1 MFVCLNIVMIIAV
14 SDLHLG
20 HPISNRAG
28 FIRFIDEFLKP
39 KREEITQLILLG
51 DVLDLWRRDP
61 TTVVLENLDTFN
73 NLCSLGFHIYYI
85 VGNHDL
91 IMTDFAQGQAGEEVL
106 IGLTCNPT
114 NITVCTEHQLV
125 NGGNSF
131 RFIHGHQI
139 DYWYALP
146 FYEMFSRAMCN
157 VNDQVSEL
165 ADVWSMLRR
174 AYGNIPLFTQQRID
188 NLSDKT
194 RIKIKNKLAGPIEGH
209 SMSIEESIVIESDLL
224 NPFIEINFHND
235 PNFQKQ
241 RLESICKSI
250 RELITRHSNT
260 SQIESLVELSEMAE
274 DCPLE
279 EIASNFL
286 IVWEDIYKWI
296 LSNRGMAVQEN
307 RQLSLNVRRIAAMFN
322 SDLKPEEFLIHGHGH
337 RSFVNHQ
344 FRIADTGCWIKD
356 DASFITIDDG
366 EVTSRSWPIL

>member
-1 MFVCLNIVMIIAV
+1 MNIAMIIAV

-20 HPISNRAG
+20 HSISNRSG
-28 FIRFIDEFLKP
+28 FTHFIDEFLKP

-61 TTVVLENLDTFN
+61 TTVILENLDTFN

-91 IMTDFAQGQAGEEVL
+91 IMTDFAQGPAGEEVP

-114 NITVCTEHQLV
+114 NITVCTEHQLM
-125 NGGNSF
+125 NGGKSF

-139 DYWYALP
+139 NYWYALP

-157 VNDQVSEL
+157 VNDKVSEL
-165 ADVWSMLRR
+165 ADVWNILRR
-174 AYGNIPLFTQQRID
+174 AYGSIPPFTQRRID
-188 NLSDKT
+188 NLSDES
-194 RIKIKNKLAGPIEGH
+194 RFKIENKLAGPLVGH
-209 SMSIEESIVIESDLL
+209 SMPIEEAIVIESDLL
-224 NPFIEINFHND
+224 SPFIEINFHND

-241 RLESICKSI
+241 RLESICEAI
-250 RELITRHSNT
+250 RELIKRNSNAH
-260 SQIESLVELSEMAE
+260 QIESLVELSEMAE

-286 IVWEDIYKWI
+286 IVWEDVYKWI

-307 RQLSLNVRRIAAMFN
+307 RHLSLNVRRIAAMFN

-337 RSFVNHQ
+337 STFVNQETHT
-344 FRIADTGCWIKD
+344 ADTGCWIKD
-356 DASFITIDDG
+356 EASFITIDDG